1 MKKGSSHSYERE
13 TKHPGGMHGS
23 PKETAEFHGG
33 KESGAG
39 ELTIGMGPGNAAMR
53 TKSEG
58 DPGVEKAAKPK
69 GNVKPFNKG
78 KEPDD
83 D

>member
-23 PKETAEFHGG
+23 PMETAEFHGG
-33 KESGAG
+33 KEKGAG
-39 ELTIGMGPGNAAMR
+39 ELTNGYGPGSAAMR
-53 TKSEG
+53 TKSQI
-58 DPGVEKAAKPK
+58 DPEVGESAKP
-69 GNVKPFNKG
+69 NKG
-78 KEPDD
+78 KKPPRGQEPDD